1 MPEKQEF
8 KNTMED
14 QLKEWKEKM
23 ERARIRAATAPPE
36 EREYY
41 REKFEQLS
49 DQYETARYKF
59 SLLKAGSADAWDEL
73 RDGFEKAFAEFRKG
87 FEKAMKK
94 L

>member
-1 MPEKQEF
+1 MPEKEAF
-8 KNTMED
+8 KNTMQD
-14 QLKEWKEKM
+14 QLEEWQQKM
-23 ERARIRAATAPPE
+23 EQAKTKAETAPPE
-36 EREYY
+36 QREYY

-59 SLLKAGSADAWDEL
+59 SLLKAGSSDAWDEL
-73 RDGFEKAFAEFRKG
+73 RDGFEKAFTEFRKG